1 MDTKWKNI
9 DIKRRFLSFLA
20 ALWNRKEKWLLLG
33 LAAYGKGYPLI
44 SRQFASLYPAGMA
57 DLALQMNGVFI
68 LGSIGLTKYFL
79 LLKNAGWD
87 LHSGQFLQQ
96 WTRRKRWACLLLWL
110 ATAVLS
116 ILAVLL
122 YHSSTADFSVQHKLL
137 SSNYIKLKAF
147 TIGCTFAGAV
157 IFQWIASYLTI
168 RHEMDRWLLR
178 FSASIEESLAR
189 TEASNQQ
196 NLEAALRSE
205 RLKIDLISNVSHDL
219 KTPLTSMVGY
229 IELIKKEELGDVA
242 ADYLEVIS
250 KRAQK
255 LKEMIDSLFDLAK
268 TSSGNVK
275 LNFEE
280 LEMNRLIE
288 QVMADMAE
296 QVSQSGREII
306 VSLTPEPTL
315 FTADNLYMYRI
326 IQNLIENALKYSQEH
341 TRIFLKTSVDWQ
353 KLGDFQKIDQRK
365 VRFEITNTAS
375 YRMDFT
381 KDQIVER
388 FARGETSRTTEGN
401 GLGLAIVNT
410 YTSALGGKFE
420 VSIDCDQFRAILE
433 FKQMQA

>member
-9 DIKRRFLSFLA
+9 DIKRRILSFLA
-20 ALWNRKEKWLLLG
+20 ALWNKREKWLLLS
-33 LAAYGKGYPLI
+33 LAAYGKGYSLI
-44 SRQFASLYPAGMA
+44 SQQLVSLYPTGMA
-57 DLALQMNGVFI
+57 NLTLLMNGAFI
-68 LGSIGLTKYFL
+68 FGSIGLTKYLL

-96 WTRRKRWACLLLWL
+96 WFRRKRWACLLLWL
-110 ATAVLS
+110 ATAALS

-122 YHSSTADFSVQHKLL
+122 YHSLTTNFGDQHKIL

-147 TIGCTFAGAV
+147 TIACTLAGAV
-157 IFQWIASYLTI
+157 IFQWMASYVAI
-168 RHEMDRWLLR
+168 HHEMNRWLLR
-178 FSASIEESLAR
+178 FSVSIEESLAR
-189 TEASNQQ
+189 TEASNRQ

-306 VSLTPEPTL
+306 ISLTPEPTL

-410 YTSALGGKFE
+410 YTSALGGKFD
-420 VSIDCDQFRAILE
+420 VSIDCDQFRASIE
-433 FKQMQA
+433 FSA